1 MNNST
6 AGLRLA
12 QGLSNTKTYQTL
24 GCYIELQNNPNT
36 GLLHLTQELGNKKK
50 LLKHWKNNPPKMYN
64 IKNNIYLPY
73 LKKLKMR
80 WMGMLT
86 ARINNGFDELCDVL
100 VY

>member
-1 MNNST
+1 
-6 AGLRLA
+6 
-12 QGLSNTKTYQTL
+12 
-24 GCYIELQNNPNT
+24 
-36 GLLHLTQELGNKKK
+36 
-50 LLKHWKNNPPKMYN
+50 MYN